1 MAKKRQNATPEE
13 LLDQALVPVNE
24 WPYRVP
30 ENWVWTR
37 IENVAELLNGYAFKS
52 NLYTSTGIRIIRIS
66 NVQDGYIEDDKPVYY
81 PEDLRNAVE
90 NYMLKESDLLVS
102 LTGNVGR
109 VALLSQAMLPA
120 ALNQRVACLRQR
132 DSRIILNEYLYYCL
146 LRKDF
151 ITACVKSSKGTA
163 QLNMSTEWLKKYEIP
178 LPPLAEQQR
187 IVDRIVSL
195 FEKLDQAKEFIQDAL
210 DSFENRKVAILHKA
224 FSGELTA
231 KWRMD
236 NIVRVNSILEDVK
249 NYYIN
254 HQYSKHIKSVTEFND
269 CAFVL
274 KNIENSIWLATKIGA
289 IGAVSNGS
297 TPSRG
302 RTEFWNG
309 DIPWISSGEVR
320 NNIIET
326 SKERITD
333 LGYENTSVKK
343 LAPGTVLI
351 AMIGEGKTRGQSAVI
366 AIEATINQNI
376 AAIDM
381 SHKFVNPKFVWYWL
395 QKKYRENRE
404 EGSGTGPQALNCQR
418 VRELDFVL
426 PPLIEQN
433 EIVKILDQILE
444 KEKDAYVLYDVAE
457 EIELMKKSIINRA
470 FRCELG
476 TNNPDEESTK
486 ALIKS
491 IVAVDM
497 TTLHSKRGITKD
509 NNASIL
515 TKENAYMAKNIIEV
529 LREQKSLTPEKLK
542 SLTGIIDI
550 DEFYA
555 ELKKLVDIGEV
566 VEIRQGDESF
576 LEVNYA
582 DRQA

>member
-1 MAKKRQNATPEE
+1 MTKKKQNLSHQE
-13 LLDQALVPVNE
+13 LLEQALVPEHE
-24 WPYRVP
+24 WHYKVP
-30 ENWVWTR
+30 ENWVWIKLGSICKLSNGDKIKGIDMHYLEVKVLR
-37 IENVAELLNGYAFKS
+37 GKCDASIKNSGAFISKGSKVILVDGENSGEVFH
-52 NLYTSTGIRIIRIS
+52 IDM
-66 NVQDGYIEDDKPVYY
+66 DGYMGSTFKKLEIANGAND
-81 PEDLRNAVE
+81 NFVE
-90 NYMLKESDLLVS
+90 LFISMYKEEFKNSKIGSAIPHLNKDIFY
-102 LTGNVGR
+102 N
-109 VALLSQAMLPA
+109 LSFPFPPA
-120 ALNQRVACLRQR
+120 
-132 DSRIILNEYLYYCL
+132 
-146 LRKDF
+146 F
-151 ITACVKSSKGTA
+151 
-163 QLNMSTEWLKKYEIP
+163 
-178 LPPLAEQQR
+178 EQKR
-187 IVDRIVSL
+187 IVDRIESL
-195 FEKLDQAKEFIQDAL
+195 FEKLDLAKELIHDVL
-210 DSFENRKVAILHKA
+210 DSFEIRKAAILHKA

-231 KWRMD
+231 NWRMD
-236 NIVRVNSILEDVK
+236 NVVRINSILEDIK
-249 NYYIN
+249 NYYMN
-254 HQYSKHIKSVTEFND
+254 EQNSKHIKAITEFND

-274 KNIENSIWLATKIGA
+274 KNIENSIWFATKIGA

-302 RTEFWNG
+302 RIEFWNG

-326 SKERITD
+326 SKERITE

-351 AMIGEGKTRGQSAVI
+351 AMIGEGKTRGQCAVI
-366 AIEATINQNI
+366 DIEATINQNI

-381 SHKFVNPKFVWYWL
+381 SHKFVNPKFLWYWL
-395 QKKYRENRE
+395 QKKYKENRK

-476 TNNPDEESTK
+476 TNNPDEESAK
-486 ALIKS
+486 VLIKS
-491 IVAVDM
+491 ILAVDS
-497 TTLHSKRGITKD
+497 TTLHSTRGKTKD
-509 NNASIL
+509 NNANIL
-515 TKENAYMAKNIIEV
+515 TKEKANMAKTIIEV
-529 LREQKSLTPEKLK
+529 LREQKNLTPEKLK

-555 ELKKLVDIGEV
+555 ELKILVDIGEV
-566 VEIRQGDESF
+566 VEIREGDESF